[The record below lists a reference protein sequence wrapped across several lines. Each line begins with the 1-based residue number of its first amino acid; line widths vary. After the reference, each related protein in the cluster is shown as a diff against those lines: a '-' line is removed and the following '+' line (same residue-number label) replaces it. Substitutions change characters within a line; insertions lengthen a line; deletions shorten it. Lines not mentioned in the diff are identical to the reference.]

1 MTLDPQWADLYRD
14 LHAHP
19 ELSFQE
25 TRTGGLVAERLRAL
39 GFAVRE
45 GVGRT
50 GVVGVLANGEGPV
63 VALRADMDGLP
74 LEERSGLP
82 YASTARGVDP
92 EGRDVP
98 VMHGCGHDVHV
109 TCLLAALTRLVEER
123 GAWRGTLVAIFQPA
137 EELGVGAKTMVADGL
152 WEATPRPSVVL
163 GQHVAVLPAG
173 VIGLH
178 PGPAYA
184 ALDTFRVT
192 LHGRGAHASM
202 PETSVDPV
210 VLAASV
216 VVRLQTI
223 VAREVSASEFA
234 VVTVGRLWAGT
245 KANIIPDDA
254 ELLVN
259 VRTYQPHVRERV
271 LGAIVRIING
281 EAAAAGVPR
290 EPTIEHV
297 EQVAATVNDVAAADR
312 TMDALR
318 AAVGGR
324 VVDNGA
330 IPGSEDVGEL
340 AIAAGCPLVYWTL
353 GGADPA
359 LFAEA
364 GDDPAAI
371 RRVASGLP
379 SNHSPKFAP
388 VIEPTLSIGVEA
400 LVRAARNWLSG
411 N

>member
-14 LHAHP
+14 LHANP

-25 TRTGGLVAERLRAL
+25 TRTAGIVAVRMRDL
-39 GFAVRE
+39 GFDVRE

-82 YASTARGVDP
+82 YSSTVRGVDP
-92 EGRDVP
+92 EGREVP

-109 TCLLAALTRLVEER
+109 TCLLAALTRLVAER

-137 EELGVGAKTMVADGL
+137 EELGVGARTMVADGL
-152 WEATPRPSVVL
+152 WDRAPRPDVVL

-173 VIGLH
+173 MIGIH

-184 ALDTFRVT
+184 GLDTVRVT

-210 VLAASV
+210 VLAAAV
-216 VVRLQTI
+216 VLRLQTI
-223 VAREVSASEFA
+223 VAREVSGFDFA
-234 VVTVGRLWAGT
+234 VVTVGRMWAGT

-254 ELLVN
+254 ELLIS
-259 VRTYQPHVRERV
+259 VRSYLPHVRERV
-271 LGAIVRIING
+271 LAAITRIARG
-281 EAAAAGVPR
+281 EAEAAGAPQ
-290 EPTIEHV
+290 EPTVEIIET
-297 EQVAATVNDVAAADR
+297 VAATVNDPAATER

-318 AAVGGR
+318 AATGGR
-324 VVDNGA
+324 VGDPGA

-371 RRVASGLP
+371 KRIAAGLP

-388 VIEPTLSIGVEA
+388 VIEPTLSVGVDA
-400 LVRAARNWLSG
+400 LVRAARAWLAEG
-411 N
+411 